1 MKPRGFAAFGLAIA
15 LAACGS
21 DPADIPAVGTLERDR
36 IELVAEANEP
46 IVAIAVREGET
57 VAPGQLLVQQDDALL
72 AAQRA
77 RAEATRAEAAARL
90 AEAERGP
97 RGERIREARAR
108 LAGAESAV
116 RNAQADFERA
126 RALEQRAFESQA
138 RSDELRARR
147 DEAIARRDAQRATLE
162 ELERG
167 STSEEL
173 DQARGA
179 LAAAEAQVA
188 EIEIRRTR
196 LAVRAPRAGVVDALP
211 FEIGERPPSGAVVA
225 ILLAS
230 DPAYAR
236 VYVPETVRARIGNGS
251 RARVSIAGLEG
262 ELQGRVRT
270 LAHEAAFTPYY
281 ALTQYDRGRLSYL
294 AEVEIEGVPDRP
306 LPTGV
311 PVEVR
316 FELDAHAGSVPAQA
330 PR

>member
-1 MKPRGFAAFGLAIA
+1 MIRARFVWLPSLAM

-21 DPADIPAVGTLERDR
+21 DPADLPAVGTLERDR

-46 IVAIAVREGET
+46 IVAIRVREGDSVVE
-57 VAPGQLLVQQDDALL
+57 GQVLLQLDDALL

-77 RAEATRAEAAARL
+77 RGEAARDELRARL
-90 AEAERGP
+90 AESERGP
-97 RGERIREARAR
+97 RAERIREARAR
-108 LAGAESAV
+108 LARADSAV
-116 RNAQADFERA
+116 RNAQTDFARA

-138 RSDELRARR
+138 RSDLLRARR
-147 DEAIARRDAQRATLE
+147 DEAIARRDEYRAALE
-162 ELERG
+162 ALERG

-188 EIEIRRTR
+188 EIGIRRAR
-196 LAVRAPRAGVVDALP
+196 LEVRAPRAGRVDALP
-211 FEIGERPPSGAVVA
+211 FERGERPPAGAVVA
-225 ILLAS
+225 ILLSS

-236 VYVPETVRARIGNGS
+236 VYVPEPLRARIASGS
-251 RARVSIAGLEG
+251 RARVQIAGLEG
-262 ELQGRVRT
+262 EFAGTVRM
-270 LAHEAAFTPYY
+270 LSHEAAFTPYY

-294 AEVEIEGVPDRP
+294 AEIEIDGPAGRE

-316 FELDAHAGSVPAQA
+316 FELDALAEAGSA
-330 PR
+330 PEPK